1 VAVPRSRAELSA
13 AWVPTTTT
21 AYAACLPARKEPAA
35 SSNAPALVGSP
46 AASRRELSA
55 PSSRAHICGL
65 IIRVATFRRSSN
77 RPTAGDLGERKPS
90 VGVGVDGRN
99 RVDVVGVHRRL
110 LCETL
115 ATCLYEIVL
124 MPGAST
130 ALNAVVADFQER

>member
-1 VAVPRSRAELSA
+1 
-13 AWVPTTTT
+13 
-21 AYAACLPARKEPAA
+21 
-35 SSNAPALVGSP
+35 
-46 AASRRELSA
+46 
-55 PSSRAHICGL
+55 L